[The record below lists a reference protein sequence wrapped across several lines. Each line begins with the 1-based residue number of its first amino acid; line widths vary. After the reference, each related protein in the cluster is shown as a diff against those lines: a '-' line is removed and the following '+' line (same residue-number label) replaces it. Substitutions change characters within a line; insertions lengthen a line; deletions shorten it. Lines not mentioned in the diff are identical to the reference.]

1 MGKMTEDVGQG
12 QVKQPTTKNCW
23 EKGPAPALFI
33 FHIFLITG
41 LVSSLT
47 NILDIFLPFSVFLW
61 VVCGNFVL
69 SQLSSLYFTGPVST
83 DRIDLH
89 LRIDQ
94 INIYH

>member
-23 EKGPAPALFI
+23 EKGPAPALFM

-47 NILDIFLPFSVFLW
+47 NILNIFLPSFLSVRLF
-61 VVCGNFVL
+61 VANFVL
-69 SQLSSLYFTGPVST
+69 SAVQLVLYWSSFC
-83 DRIDLH
+83 
-89 LRIDQ
+89 
-94 INIYH
+94 